1 MKTLMILFA
10 VLACTLAEE
19 RMVNLANKDPR
30 VLQALFK
37 NFQHAEGRLYANAQ
51 EARMRLKNFRKF
63 VGTMAKANDEPDGVE
78 YGVTFFADLTEAEA
92 QQYYGF
98 ANKTYVEEQEAELEE
113 VPEPEK
119 RDLSWGSGS
128 VDHKGRY
135 NNAKQQGGCG
145 SCWAFTTTGV
155 LEGWAHIKTGRRY
168 LLSEQEVLDCS
179 GNSNNCGG
187 GWYYEALRHIRS
199 RNHLAS
205 ANDYRYQ
212 GRRYSCRSRNYR
224 NALPFTISGVYKARN
239 DADMASRLNSG
250 PLGVAMDFRNINIR
264 GYWNGIWSNTNC
276 RQWPNHAITL
286 TGYASTY
293 WEIRNS
299 WGSGWGN
306 RGYLKITR
314 KVQNV
319 CNIATNAWFITTGAS
334 WGEREVE

>member
-1 MKTLMILFA
+1 MMILFA
-10 VLACTLAEE
+10 VLSCTLAQEK
-19 RMVNLANKDPR
+19 MVNLANKDPR

-37 NFQHAEGRLYANAQ
+37 NFQHAEGRHYANAQ

-63 VGTMAKANDEPDGVE
+63 VGTMAQANDEPDGVE

-98 ANKTYVEEQEAELEE
+98 ANKTHVEEAEVEIEE
-113 VPEPEK
+113 GPESEK

-128 VDHKGRY
+128 ADHKGRY
-135 NNAKQQGGCG
+135 NTAKQQGGCG

-179 GNSNNCGG
+179 GRTNSCSG
-187 GWYYEALRHIRS
+187 GWYYEALQHIKN

-212 GRRYSCRSRNYR
+212 TRKYSCRYKSYR
-224 NALPFTISGVYKARN
+224 NSLPFRITGVYKARN

-264 GYWNGIWSNTNC
+264 GYWNGVWSNTNC

-286 TGYASTY
+286 TGYASSY

-314 KVQNV
+314 RVQNV
-319 CNIATNAWFITTGAS
+319 CRIASNAWFITANS
-334 WGEREVE
+334 NSGELELE